1 MSRSTSDLAKLAL
14 LLGADSLD
22 VLRALGGRWYEDS
35 GFARDLPWGRDLG
48 MVDGDADLEVYT
60 HQFLGRVGPSV
71 VLRINGK
78 SRKVLVGLATGHWD
92 GPGALVWKA
101 AEPTRTLDIPVGG
114 EAGELERF
122 LRAVGAAVDEAA
134 RVKAPTLV
142 TCRYCGAV
150 IAPEHALNQD
160 TCYGCG
166 SELHG
171 IVY

>member
-1 MSRSTSDLAKLAL
+1 MGPDPGR
-14 LLGADSLD
+14 LD
-22 VLRALGGRWYEDS
+22 D
-35 GFARDLPWGRDLG
+35 
-48 MVDGDADLEVYT
+48 DADLEVYA

-71 VLRINGK
+71 VLRINGE
-78 SRKVLVGLATGHWD
+78 SRRVLVGMATGHWN

-101 AEPTRTLDIPVGG
+101 VEPTTLDLPVNG

-134 RVKAPTLV
+134 RAKAPVLV
-142 TCRYCGAV
+142 TCRYCGAA